1 MKHKQ
6 SVRTGKY
13 KAVCLLVMLVLLLAG
28 CSDGTAGGIDPN
40 AIEHNP
46 NHAVS
51 LLPSDEQGSSE
62 GAGAESNRNQ
72 ENGLPGDGSPQS
84 GTEAGEI
91 NGSGG
96 VDGNNENKGNI
107 GTVDNN
113 ENTGTDLGTD
123 KPDAEK
129 NSGNAGDAGTPDDA
143 ANAEPEYVVVLD
155 PGHGGQFS
163 GAVHGLVEKDTVL
176 KIALYAK
183 AYLEEHYPQIEVK
196 MTRET
201 DKDFDSQL
209 AKDLE
214 NRVQLGKEMGADV
227 FVSLHLNASTAHNIR
242 GAEVICPHREHVK
255 TESFLL
261 ANCILDELTALG
273 IKRRGIVTKNSNDMV
288 DANGNPLE
296 YYAINRHAANRDMVG
311 IIVEHCFMDNE
322 EDKLFLADEAALQ
335 RLGEADA
342 RGIAAYF
349 GY

>member
-1 MKHKQ
+1 MRQ
-6 SVRTGKY
+6 IRSVRTKKY
-13 KAVCLLVMLVLLLAG
+13 IAACLLAVLVMLTGGCADTNAG
-28 CSDGTAGGIDPN
+28 KIDPN
-40 AIEHNP
+40 TVEHNP
-46 NHAVS
+46 NQAVNQ
-51 LLPSDEQGSSE
+51 LPAEEPGNSGEEAGTE
-62 GAGAESNRNQ
+62 GDRNQ
-72 ENGLPGDGSPQS
+72 ENGLSGEGSLS
-84 GTEAGEI
+84 SDA
-91 NGSGG
+91 
-96 VDGNNENKGNI
+96 DGNNAA
-107 GTVDNN
+107 
-113 ENTGTDLGTD
+113 TGKNDEAGAD
-123 KPDAEK
+123 SEM
-129 NSGNAGDAGTPDDA
+129 NSGNAGDSENPGNTVTAEPV
-143 ANAEPEYVVVLD
+143 EPEYVVVLD

-183 AYLEEHYPQIEVK
+183 AYMEEHYPQIEVK

-214 NRVQLGKEMGADV
+214 NRVQLGKELGADV
-227 FVSLHLNASTAHNIR
+227 FVSLHLNASAAHNIR

-322 EDKLFLADEAALQ
+322 EDKVFLADEAALQ

>member
-1 MKHKQ
+1 MRRIL
-6 SVRTGKY
+6 SVRTK
-13 KAVCLLVMLVLLLAG
+13 KQIVACLMLILWMLTSGCAG
-28 CSDGTAGGIDPN
+28 ANTGMIDPN
-40 AIEHNP
+40 TVEHNP
-46 NHAVS
+46 NQAVNQ
-51 LLPSDEQGSSE
+51 LPAEEPGSSGGE
-62 GAGAESNRNQ
+62 GSQQPEV
-72 ENGLPGDGSPQS
+72 S
-84 GTEAGEI
+84 GTVSGEI
-91 NGSGG
+91 DGNGGPDGANENIGGSG
-96 VDGNNENKGNI
+96 
-107 GTVDNN
+107 TVESN
-113 ENTGTDLGTD
+113 ENTGTDSGVN
-123 KPDAEK
+123 KPDTET
-129 NSGNAGDAGTPDDA
+129 NSGNPGDATAEPI
-143 ANAEPEYVVVLD
+143 EPEYVVVLD

-183 AYLEEHYPQIEVK
+183 AYLEAHYPQIEVK
-196 MTRET
+196 LTRET
-201 DKDFDSQL
+201 DQDFDSQL

-214 NRVQLGKEMGADV
+214 NRVQLGKELGADA
-227 FVSLHLNASTAHNIR
+227 FVSLHLNASAAHNIR

-255 TESFLL
+255 TEAFLL

-322 EDKLFLADEAALQ
+322 EDKAFLADEAALQ

>member
-1 MKHKQ
+1 MRQ
-6 SVRTGKY
+6 IRSVRTKKY
-13 KAVCLLVMLVLLLAG
+13 IAACLLTVLVMLTSG
-28 CSDGTAGGIDPN
+28 CGDTNEGKIDPN
-40 AIEHNP
+40 TVEHNP
-46 NHAVS
+46 NQAVS

-62 GAGAESNRNQ
+62 GAGAESGRNQ
-72 ENGLPGDGSPQS
+72 ENGLPGAGSPQS
-84 GTEAGEI
+84 GAEAEGSGEDNAISENDEAGADT
-91 NGSGG
+91 GA
-96 VDGNNENKGNI
+96 
-107 GTVDNN
+107 DNS
-113 ENTGTDLGTD
+113 
-123 KPDAEK
+123 DAE
-129 NSGNAGDAGTPDDA
+129 NSGNAEDAKNPDDA
-143 ANAEPEYVVVLD
+143 ANAEPTEPEYVVVLD

-196 MTRET
+196 LTRET

-227 FVSLHLNASTAHNIR
+227 FVSLHLNASAAHNIR

-322 EDKLFLADEAALQ
+322 EDKSFLADEAALQ